1 MTLGGNGT
9 QGGRGTL
16 HRLGGITTG
25 GSGTLDRL
33 GGNGTL
39 DRGGSAGRM
48 STFSSSE
55 AHLLLRFFFT
65 GSSTFSEIIDQI

>member
-9 QGGRGTL
+9 LGGRGTL

-65 GSSTFSEIIDQI
+65 GSSAFSEIIDQI